1 MKLYFLLGSV
11 VALTS
16 LGAAQ
21 TKKQTPAKPK
31 GKPAQTRPTLGTVQ
45 LPGDN
50 GQVNVAYSMGNK
62 GDELN
67 FTLDTAEFADRA
79 HFADGTTFPTAEQ
92 KLLLLTF
99 TVQNPQKKEM
109 FLTWNT
115 FKFTVVSPEDQNQE
129 FGGYLYHPTQ
139 KTRYSSTLKPA
150 QKVKATIAIPIHAVG
165 PVNKLM
171 VRRGEAPVLRYDLR
185 SKVKPLTGPFATNEG
200 IDIAKEGAGALNTP
214 FGLGQFDWTIES
226 VEAVEGPV
234 GNYKARDGEKAYIV
248 IATVKNTGLLKQGVT
263 WNTLR
268 PTMKDADGE
277 QFEWKQDFLGMN
289 SNKTIGTELEPND
302 TIRAKFV
309 FTGPAN
315 AKPAKLSLLDNRTNR
330 TLVIKL

>member
-1 MKLYFLLGSV
+1 MKLTFLLGSV

-21 TKKQTPAKPK
+21 TKPKPT
-31 GKPAQTRPTLGTVQ
+31 KPAPKPQATRPTLGTVQ

-50 GQVNVAYSMGNK
+50 GQVNTAYSMGNK

-67 FTLDTAEFADRA
+67 FTLDTAEFADRY
-79 HFADGTTFPTAEQ
+79 HFADGATFPTADQ
-92 KLLLLTF
+92 KLLILNF
-99 TVQNPQKKEM
+99 TVQNPQKKDM
-109 FLTWNT
+109 YLTWNS

-139 KTRYSSTLKPA
+139 KTRYESTLKPA
-150 QKVKATIAIPIHAVG
+150 QKAKVMIAIPIHAVG

-171 VRRGEAPVLRYDLR
+171 VRRGESPVLRYDLR
-185 SKVKPLTGPFATNEG
+185 GKVKPLNSPFATNEG
-200 IDIAKEGAGALNTP
+200 IDIAKEGVGALNTP
-214 FGLGQFDWTIES
+214 VALGQLDWTFES

-234 GNYKARDGEKAYIV
+234 GNYKAREGEKVYIV
-248 IATVKNTGLLKQGVT
+248 VATAKNSGLMKFNVT

-277 QFEWKQDFLGMN
+277 PFEWKQDFVGMN
-289 SNKTIGTELEPND
+289 SNKTISTELEPND

-309 FTGPAN
+309 FTGPAT
-315 AKPAKLSLLDNRTNR
+315 AKPAKLSFLDGRTNR
-330 TLVIKL
+330 TITIKL

>member
-21 TKKQTPAKPK
+21 TKKTPVKPK
-31 GKPAQTRPTLGTVQ
+31 PKPGQTRPTLGTVQ

-50 GQVNVAYSMGNK
+50 GQVNTAYSMGNK

-79 HFADGTTFPTAEQ
+79 QFADGTTFPTADQ

-99 TVQNPQKKEM
+99 TVQNPQKRDM
-109 FLTWNT
+109 YLTWNT

-139 KTRYSSTLKPA
+139 RTRYESTLKPA

-171 VRRGEAPVLRYDLR
+171 VRRGKAPILRYDLR
-185 SKVKPLTGPFATNEG
+185 GKVKPLTGPFATNEG

-214 FGLGQFDWTIES
+214 VALGQLDWTFES
-226 VEAVEGPV
+226 VEAVDGPI
-234 GNYKARDGEKAYIV
+234 GNYKAREGEKVYIV
-248 IATVKNTGLLKQGVT
+248 TATAKNSGLMKFNVT

-277 QFEWKQDFLGMN
+277 PFEWKQDFVGMN
-289 SNKTIGTELEPND
+289 SNKTISTELEPND
-302 TIRAKFV
+302 SIRAKFV

-315 AKPAKLSLLDNRTNR
+315 AKPAKLSFLDSRTNR